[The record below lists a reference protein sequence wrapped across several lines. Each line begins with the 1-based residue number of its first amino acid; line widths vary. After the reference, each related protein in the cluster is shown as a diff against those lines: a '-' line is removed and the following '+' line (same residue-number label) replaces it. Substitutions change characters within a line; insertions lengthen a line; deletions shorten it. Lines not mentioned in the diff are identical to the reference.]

1 MKNVYKNIDQLK
13 EQIAKDKEHDYL
25 DIYNESDNIVIMLN
39 WEKFIIKK
47 EKVNGIKFRY
57 TDEGISNEFGIIFN
71 GTILDV
77 PIYIAASDAN
87 KLEIKIKK
95 IL

>member
-13 EQIAKDKEHDYL
+13 EKIAKDKEYDYL
-25 DIYNESDNIVIMLN
+25 DIYSESDNVVIMLN
-39 WEKFIIKK
+39 WEKFILKK
-47 EKVNGIKFRY
+47 DKVNGIKFRY
-57 TDEGISNEFGIIFN
+57 TDEGISNEFGLIFN
-71 GTILDV
+71 GNILDF
-77 PIYIAASDAN
+77 PIYITALEAH